1 MLWTFFNQLN
11 KSCFTLQ
18 HKLMNYVNI
27 KFFEFLQQDFD
38 LFVVSD
44 FILLLA
50 T

>member
-1 MLWTFFNQLN
+1 
-11 KSCFTLQ
+11 
-18 HKLMNYVNI
+18 MNYVNI